1 MKKPLL
7 FGRKEYLTDQSI
19 TVQKRRVQNCYTA
32 HFHDFFE
39 IEYICKGNGRHI
51 LNGEEYQFKEGDVYF
66 LTPEDIH
73 AFYPETDITL
83 YNIMFTEDFLSPK
96 AVLPAIETCHGVQL
110 SIASAEQDKIQLLFE
125 QLCDEYA
132 EKKEGQTEYM
142 QCILRC
148 IFILLLRNVGKSPA
162 FLKPSPIAASLVFI
176 QSNFKENITLSQT
189 AAQVN
194 LSTGYF
200 CELFKRY
207 VGTGFSSYLTDLR
220 LSYAAKA
227 LITTDEPITQIA
239 YLSGFSAFSTFSRLF
254 KQKYKI
260 SPSDYRKNKK

>member
-1 MKKPLL
+1 MKL
-7 FGRKEYLTDQSI
+7 FEKTSQIENGQISVSKKHIDGVFYEHS
-19 TVQKRRVQNCYTA
+19 
-32 HFHDFFE
+32 HDFFE
-39 IEYICKGNGRHI
+39 IEYICKGNGKHI
-51 LNGEEYQFKEGDVYF
+51 LNGEEYQFKEGNVYF

-73 AFYPETDITL
+73 AFYPETDVTI
-83 YNIMFTEDFLSPK
+83 YNVMFTEDFLSPK

-110 SIASAEQDKIQLLFE
+110 SITPAKQDKIQLLFQ

-142 QCILRC
+142 QCLLRC
-148 IFILLLRNVGKSPA
+148 IFILLLRNVGKSPT

>member
-1 MKKPLL
+1 MNNAQLY
-7 FGRKEYLTDQSI
+7 GRKQYLPNKSVI
-19 TVQKRRVQNCYTA
+19 AQKRLVTSSYTP

-51 LNGEEYQFKEGDVYF
+51 LNGEEYSFKEGDIYF
-66 LTPEDIH
+66 LTPEDVH
-73 AFYPETDITL
+73 AFYPESEVMI

-96 AVLPAIETCHGVQL
+96 AVLPTIESCHGMQL
-110 SIASAEQDKIQLLFE
+110 SLTPDSRGKIEQLLL
-125 QLCDEYA
+125 QLCDECA
-132 EKKEGQTEYM
+132 EKREGKTEYM
-142 QCILRC
+142 QGLLQCIL
-148 IFILLLRNVGKSPA
+148 ILLLRNVEKNIIFSKST
-162 FLKPSPIAASLVFI
+162 PIAASLVFL

-194 LSTGYF
+194 LSAGYF

-207 VGTGFSSYLTDLR
+207 VGTGFGNYLSELR

-239 YLSGFSAFSTFSRLF
+239 YSSGFSAFSTFSRLF
-254 KQKYKI
+254 KQKYGI
-260 SPSDYRKNKK
+260 SPSNYRKTRK